1 VAVVVEEIM
10 LATQDLMEPVEL
22 EAEEKVELPGIQE
35 EQPLLELQT
44 LVVAEVEVVVTA
56 VQVPAELADQALLF

>member
-1 VAVVVEEIM
+1 M

-35 EQPLLELQT
+35 EQLLLELQT

-56 VQVPAELADQALLF
+56 VQVLAELADQALLF